1 MSAAAPPEF
10 GVARG
15 GLGND
20 SGARW
25 GCCVLLT
32 HSGVLLVDGNHHH
45 DSDSAAAV
53 ETAAAAPLPQLDS
66 RNLCRLVASIVQL
79 ARGASAAVSVDNSRA
94 GACFSAEGAEASA
107 LVLEGRSI
115 SILDHRAMGVCAAG
129 WLVVET
135 TDPPSTNNADGVPA
149 VLPFLKQALLT
160 FAAAH
165 SCDTIASAVAAADAK
180 LNEQC
185 EKYSAQSVMDSA
197 LSGNDDSSRTVAS
210 FQAFRDTW
218 LVPALCHRRAIAQSA
233 ATLHAPRPPE
243 ESLGSHRGRRPVPS
257 QVKVIHV
264 TACVNKVVVAVPP
277 GSVGGDSAA
286 IHNTKA
292 VAGSGVA
299 AARTL

>member
-1 MSAAAPPEF
+1 
-10 GVARG
+10 
-15 GLGND
+15 
-20 SGARW
+20 
-25 GCCVLLT
+25 
-32 HSGVLLVDGNHHH
+32 
-45 DSDSAAAV
+45 
-53 ETAAAAPLPQLDS
+53 
-66 RNLCRLVASIVQL
+66 
-79 ARGASAAVSVDNSRA
+79 
-94 GACFSAEGAEASA
+94 
-107 LVLEGRSI
+107 
-115 SILDHRAMGVCAAG
+115 MGVCAAG

>member
-94 GACFSAEGAEASA
+94 GACFSAEGA
-107 LVLEGRSI
+107 
-115 SILDHRAMGVCAAG
+115 
-129 WLVVET
+129 
-135 TDPPSTNNADGVPA
+135 
-149 VLPFLKQALLT
+149 
-160 FAAAH
+160 
-165 SCDTIASAVAAADAK
+165 
-180 LNEQC
+180 
-185 EKYSAQSVMDSA
+185 
-197 LSGNDDSSRTVAS
+197 
-210 FQAFRDTW
+210 
-218 LVPALCHRRAIAQSA
+218 
-233 ATLHAPRPPE
+233 
-243 ESLGSHRGRRPVPS
+243 
-257 QVKVIHV
+257 
-264 TACVNKVVVAVPP
+264 
-277 GSVGGDSAA
+277 
-286 IHNTKA
+286 
-292 VAGSGVA
+292 
-299 AARTL
+299 